1 MFSEFDGAGH
11 VVSEPVGAVDA
22 RDRLALPEIQDEPAA
37 AEPFDA
43 RLRAGEAPGA
53 LEVECFS
60 ASEHEARHVF
70 RFAVLVGMDP
80 ESARPGFVVD
90 VHLEAERCAFMAVE
104 FSRQLAANGVGLYP
118 DVMVTPEAASVVRAR
133 RWRPGPL
140 PARRVTVIQ
149 AAGRARPNPGPLTLT
164 SRRADYR
171 AK

>member
-1 MFSEFDGAGH
+1 LPSRFSEFDGAGH

-43 RLRAGEAPGA
+43 RLRAGEAPA
-53 LEVECFS
+53 EAPDAREVECFS

-70 RFAVLVGMDP
+70 RLAVLVGVDL
-80 ESARPGFVVD
+80 ESARPGFVAD
-90 VHLEAERCAFMAVE
+90 VHLQAERCAFMAVE

-118 DVMVTPEAASVVRAR
+118 NVIVTPEAASVVRAR
-133 RWRPGPL
+133 RWRPGPV

-149 AAGRARPNPGPLTLT
+149 AAGRARSNPVP
-164 SRRADYR
+164 
-171 AK
+171 